1 MMSDNNVP
9 QAVVFDLDGLM
20 FNTEELLPG
29 RGLGAFAPPRLR
41 VFRRTAR
48 RDDGPA
54 QSCGLANHDRL
65 AWIAGHGRGP
75 RRETEELFPPILDAR
90 LQPMPGLVELLG
102 ALERK
107 GIPKAIATSSGR
119 RFVDSVL
126 SRFTFGPHFDFILTA
141 ESVTE
146 GKPHPEIYQSAAAQ
160 FGVPPADM
168 VVLEDSATGCRA
180 AVAAGRPGRCRAG
193 RA

>member
-1 MMSDNNVP
+1 LQIMIDWHGLPATVE
-9 QAVVFDLDGLM
+9 DL
-20 FNTEELLPG
+20 
-29 RGLGAFAPPRLR
+29 A
-41 VFRRTAR
+41 
-48 RDDGPA
+48 
-54 QSCGLANHDRL
+54 
-65 AWIAGHGRGP
+65 
-75 RRETEELFPPILDAR
+75 RETDELFPPILDAR

-119 RFVDSVL
+119 RFVGSVL
-126 SRFTFGPHFDFILTA
+126 SRFAFGPHFDFILTA

-180 AVAAGRPGRCRAG
+180 AVAAGARVVAVPGGHSLKHDFSGAEFIAESLGDPRIYAIFGLART
-193 RA
+193 R